1 VNTTKFIFL
10 VLLICNAAFAKVK
23 VTLQS
28 GTVRTLDSLIVK
40 DGRLLLPAENVQV
53 PVVQVTEA
61 EFTFD
66 GFSTEQCRELLE
78 RSDTDTVVRKLADA
92 KNSLLTAVS
101 FKGNAPEWLRLLSR
115 AQFHN
120 GDYAAA
126 ILTMQTLR
134 QTGNLS
140 AEEFAPY
147 EILSLIEGNR
157 IAEAAKLFEA
167 SKMTDKAA
175 AEFILARLSASR
187 SDYKDALQHLA
198 RLQIFYYREKEWMPC
213 ALFYEGLVSKQAE
226 LPAASAAAVQEL
238 ETLYPAGRWCRMA
251 KEQLK

>member
-1 VNTTKFIFL
+1 MKISKLIFL
-10 VLLICNAAFAKVK
+10 MLLVCHAAFAKVK

-28 GTVRTLDSLIVK
+28 GTVRTMDSLVVK
-40 DGRLLLPAENVQV
+40 DGRLLLSAENVQV
-53 PVVQVTEA
+53 PVVQVVSA

-66 GFSTEQCRELLE
+66 GFSTGQCRELLD
-78 RSDTDTVVRKLADA
+78 RGDADGVIKKIADA
-92 KNSLLTAVS
+92 GTSLLAAVS
-101 FKGNAPEWLRLLSR
+101 MKGNAPEWLRLLSR
-115 AQFHN
+115 AQFHS

-126 ILTMQTLR
+126 IATMQTLR

-147 EILSLIEGNR
+147 EIISLIEANR
-157 IAEAAKLFEA
+157 IAEAAKMFDA
-167 SKMTDKAA
+167 AKMSDKAA

-187 SDYKDALQHLA
+187 SDYKEALQHLA

-226 LPAASAAAVQEL
+226 LPTASAAAVQEL
-238 ETLYPAGRWCRMA
+238 ETLYPASRWCRIA

>member
-1 VNTTKFIFL
+1 M
-10 VLLICNAAFAKVK
+10 
-23 VTLQS
+23 
-28 GTVRTLDSLIVK
+28 DSLIVK
-40 DGRLLLPAENVQV
+40 DGRLLMPAENVQI
-53 PVVQVTEA
+53 PVVQVVSA

-66 GFSTEQCRELLE
+66 GFSTAQCRELLE
-78 RSDTDTVVRKLADA
+78 RSDTDTVIRKLTDA
-92 KNSLLTAVS
+92 KDSLLTAVA
-101 FKGNAPEWLRLLSR
+101 FKGNAPEWLRLLSQ

-126 ILTMQTLR
+126 TATMQTLR
-134 QTGNLS
+134 QTGDLS
-140 AEEFAPY
+140 AEESAPY

-157 IAEAAKLFEA
+157 IAEAAKLFDA
-167 SKMTDKAA
+167 AKMPDKAA
-175 AEFILARLSASR
+175 AELILARLSASR

-213 ALFYEGLVSKQAE
+213 ALFYEGLVSKQVG

-238 ETLYPAGRWCRMA
+238 ETLYPASRWCRMA